1 MKKNESLSLILTL
14 LIIGSI
20 LTGTV
25 LVGDTIIRHSRTV
38 KGTEV
43 SEIAYFAAESGLEK
57 ASYHVQKNYAD
68 ISTCELSGTLSSG
81 GSYSVASG
89 GVVIDDTDPNDG
101 NTITNTDPWD
111 VTLSADQS
119 FQLDMDIDGA
129 AYPTSLLI
137 DRVGGSE
144 PSDLIIYSCTTIG
157 SWDCSEVGTPREC
170 SNGSQEFNVSFP
182 YNLSPLSASTTY
194 YKIRINN
201 NGSAN
206 ETYRLT
212 PGNNTLPIGIDISAT
227 GTYSDYER
235 RLKTNF
241 PKWQIFGS

>member
-1 MKKNESLSLILTL
+1 MNNQALSLILTL

-43 SEIAYFAAESGLEK
+43 SEIAYFAAETALEK
-57 ASYHVQKNYAD
+57 ASYHVVKNYAD
-68 ISTCELSGTLSSG
+68 ISTCALSGTLSNG
-81 GSYSVASG
+81 GSYSITAG
-89 GVVIDDTDPNDG
+89 QAAIHDTDPNDG
-101 NTITNTDPWD
+101 NTITNADPWD

-119 FQLDMDIDGA
+119 FQLDLDIDGA
-129 AYPTSLLI
+129 TYPTSLLI
-137 DRVGGSE
+137 ERVGGSE
-144 PSDLIIYSCTTIG
+144 PSDLIIYSCTTTG
-157 SWDCSEVGTPREC
+157 SFDCTTGGTPREC
-170 SNGSQEFNVSFP
+170 SNGSQEFNVSFS
-182 YNLSPLSASTTY
+182 YNLTISASTTY

-235 RLKTNF
+235 KLKTNF